1 MKKMNDPKTIVDN
14 LKQYVKEYGRLTFI
28 ALAFLVGV
36 YLGDY
41 LTFNIN
47 SVIIVISF
55 LIGCLIVMLFIIDIL
70 KGNEKDE

>member
-1 MKKMNDPKTIVDN
+1 MNDPKTIVDN